1 VRAGSAPA
9 QRLPHT
15 VGNRAAPSPNHP
27 PPLRYRHNLPAG
39 VGKDKSSAAA
49 SSMGGV
55 PLTEREQQL
64 LKRLRQLE
72 LLLEQQ
78 QEHRQ
83 QQEALTL

>member
-1 VRAGSAPA
+1 
-9 QRLPHT
+9 
-15 VGNRAAPSPNHP
+15 
-27 PPLRYRHNLPAG
+27 
-39 VGKDKSSAAA
+39 
-49 SSMGGV
+49 MGGV